1 MHDLLQSGAWRA
13 LSARRD
19 VLLTTTLRDLFRTD
33 PQRAQRMQASACG
46 LTLDYAKN
54 LLCAESLALLLQV
67 AEQAGLRAAVGAMFA
82 GEHINTT
89 EGRAVLHV
97 ALRCPPGTAWRVDGA
112 DIGAQV
118 HAVRTRM
125 AAFANQV
132 RDGAW
137 RGWRGDAITDV
148 VNIGIGGSDLGPAMV
163 CEALRDQAH
172 PGLRM
177 HFVSNVDGVQIGD
190 VLRHCRPET
199 TLFIVASKTFT
210 TQETLAN
217 ARAARAWLLA
227 HAGDD
232 SAIAR
237 HFVAVSTSTA
247 AVQPCAIHPPN
258 LCGFWQWG
266 GGRFSLWSAIGLP
279 IMIALGPQRFD
290 ELLAGAHA
298 MDEHFRTT
306 PFATNLPVLMAL
318 VGIWN
323 VNFLDAASQLIAPYH
338 QRLHRLPAYLQ
349 QLDME
354 SNGKSVRH
362 DGSPVPCRTSPI
374 LWGEQGI
381 NGQHAYFQ
389 LVHQGTQPVPVDFI
403 GVLDAGHEDEHLH
416 RIAFANLV
424 AQAEALMR
432 GRTADE
438 AEAEMR
444 AAGLPEAR
452 IRALLPHR
460 VFPGSRPSNTV
471 LLERLDPFTLG
482 ALLAAY
488 EHRTYVQGVIWGVN
502 SFDQWG
508 VELGKQ
514 LAARV
519 LDELDPQAPTAGE
532 DAHDASTQGL
542 IERYR
547 AHVRTRSEGGT
558 SMA

>member
-1 MHDLLQSGAWRA
+1 MHDILK
-13 LSARRD
+13 SATWTDLTFRRD
-19 VLLTTTLRDLFRTD
+19 SLLSTTLRKLFDAD
-33 PQRAQRMQASACG
+33 PLRAQHMQASACG
-46 LTLDYAKN
+46 LTLDYSKN
-54 LLCAESLALLLQV
+54 LLCAEGLSLLLQLTHE
-67 AEQAGLRAAVGAMFA
+67 ARLEAAIAAMFA
-82 GEHINTT
+82 GEHLNRT
-89 EGRAVLHV
+89 EDRAALHV
-97 ALRCPPGTAWRVDGA
+97 ALRCPPGTRWLAEGVDV
-112 DIGAQV
+112 GAQV
-118 HAVRTRM
+118 HAVRRRM
-125 AAFANQV
+125 AAFATQV
-132 RDGAW
+132 REGVW
-137 RGWRGDAITDV
+137 RGWRGAPITDV

-163 CEALRDQAH
+163 CEALQDMAH

-190 VLRHCRPET
+190 VLRHCSPET
-199 TLFIVASKTFT
+199 TIFIVASKTFT

-217 ARAARAWLLA
+217 ARAARAWLIT

-232 SAIAR
+232 SAVAR

-247 AVQPCAIHPPN
+247 AVQAFGIDPGN
-258 LCGFWQWG
+258 MFDFWDWV

-279 IMIALGPQRFD
+279 IMIALGPERFD
-290 ELLAGAHA
+290 DLLAGAHA
-298 MDEHFRTT
+298 MDEHFRRA
-306 PFATNLPVLMAL
+306 PFAANLPVLMAL
-318 VGIWN
+318 IGIWN
-323 VNFLDAASQLIAPYH
+323 VNFLDAPSQLIAPYH

-362 DGSPVPCRTSPI
+362 DGSPVPCRTSPV

-403 GVLDAGHEDEHLH
+403 GVLDPGREDEYLH

-424 AQAEALMR
+424 AQAEALMS
-432 GRTADE
+432 GRTSDE

-444 AAGLPEAR
+444 AAGLSETR
-452 IRALLPHR
+452 IRTLLPHR
-460 VFPGSRPSNTV
+460 VFPGNRPSNTL
-471 LLERLDPFTLG
+471 LLERLDPTTLG

-488 EHRTYVQGVIWGVN
+488 EHRTFVQGVIWGVN

-519 LDELDPQAPTAGE
+519 LDELDPQAPGSTA
-532 DAHDASTQGL
+532 AHHDSSTRGL

-547 AHVRTRSEGGT
+547 AHLRGDAGDD
-558 SMA
+558 APLA

>member
-1 MHDLLQSGAWRA
+1 MHDILKSVTWTH
-13 LSARRD
+13 LSSRRD
-19 VLLTTTLRDLFRTD
+19 ALLATTLRQLFDAD
-33 PQRAQRMQASACG
+33 PVRAQHMQASACG
-46 LTLDYAKN
+46 LTLDYSKN
-54 LLCAESLALLLQV
+54 LLCAEGLSLLLQL
-67 AEQAGLRAAVGAMFA
+67 AHEAGLEGAIGALFA
-82 GEHINTT
+82 GERINST
-89 EGRAVLHV
+89 EDRAALHV
-97 ALRCPPGTAWRVDGA
+97 ALRCPPGTRWLADGVDV
-112 DIGAQV
+112 GAQV
-118 HAVRTRM
+118 HAVRQRM

-132 RDGAW
+132 RAGAW
-137 RGWRGDAITDV
+137 HGWRGDAITDV

-163 CEALRDQAH
+163 CEALKDEAH

-190 VLRHCRPET
+190 VLRQCRPET

-217 ARAARAWLLA
+217 ARTARAWLIA
-227 HAGDD
+227 HARDEG
-232 SAIAR
+232 AVAR

-247 AVQPCAIHPPN
+247 AVQAFGIDPAN
-258 LCGFWQWG
+258 MFGFWDWV

-279 IMIALGPQRFD
+279 IMIAIGPQSFD

-298 MDEHFRTT
+298 MDEHFRHT
-306 PFATNLPVLMAL
+306 PFAANLPVLMAL
-318 VGIWN
+318 IGIWN
-323 VNFLDAASQLIAPYH
+323 VDFLDAPSQLIAPYH

-403 GVLDAGHEDEHLH
+403 GVLDAGREDEGLH

-424 AQAEALMR
+424 AQAQALMR

-438 AEAEMR
+438 AEADMR
-444 AAGLPEAR
+444 AAGLSDAR

-460 VFPGSRPSNTV
+460 VFPGNRPSNIV
-471 LLERLDPFTLG
+471 LLERLDPPTLG
-482 ALLAAY
+482 ALVAAY
-488 EHRTYVQGVIWGVN
+488 EHRTFVQGVIWGVN

-519 LDELDPQAPTAGE
+519 LDELDPQAPSRATSR
-532 DAHDASTQGL
+532 HDSSTQGL

-547 AHVRTRSEGGT
+547 AHAHADSPGG
-558 SMA
+558 APLA